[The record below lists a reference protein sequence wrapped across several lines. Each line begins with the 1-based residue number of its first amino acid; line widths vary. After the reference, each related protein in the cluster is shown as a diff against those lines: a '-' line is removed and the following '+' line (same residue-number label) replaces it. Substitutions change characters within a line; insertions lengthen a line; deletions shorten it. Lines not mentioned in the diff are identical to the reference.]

1 MCQFRVSDKFQVLEF
16 ETFSEAVDKFY
27 SSIVAQKSEQ
37 RILIAEKESFKKLE
51 NIKKDHEH
59 RVKALEDV
67 QQIQER
73 RGEHVQ
79 YNRELIEK
87 ALLLIR

>member
-1 MCQFRVSDKFQVLEF
+1 M
-16 ETFSEAVDKFY
+16 DKFY
-27 SSIVAQKSEQ
+27 SSIVAQKNDQ
-37 RILIAEKESFKKLE
+37 RVLAAEKEATKKLE

-73 RGEHVQ
+73 RGEYVQ
-79 YNRELIEK
+79 YNRELIDK